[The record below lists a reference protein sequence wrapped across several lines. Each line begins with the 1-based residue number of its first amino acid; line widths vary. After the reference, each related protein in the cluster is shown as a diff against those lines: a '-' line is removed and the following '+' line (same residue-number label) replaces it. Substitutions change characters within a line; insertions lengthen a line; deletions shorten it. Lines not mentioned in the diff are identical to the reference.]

1 MINLRHYQV
10 PVRDKAIDIL
20 SRTGWAYLVMEE
32 RTGKTFTS
40 FSIMEGTGAN
50 STEPVLLLTS
60 KGAKEDILPQFE
72 KLDHRPFELI
82 LCHNDQLPKLLAEGF
97 VPPRRIIIDECHY
110 HGAFPKP
117 SKRAEYLRE
126 LIQRA
131 YNVHGTENVK
141 IIFMSATPTP
151 ESYVQ
156 MYPQLNILPVHPFG
170 TPENFLNEYVEVRD
184 KIIWRGY
191 RRKPRIIPEYIPDA
205 RKIFGTIGNNVVSLT
220 RKQAGFISEPIDVP
234 HEVKMD
240 ILIYRY
246 IHDIS
251 NTSRVTI
258 NGHEIECKQAGNV
271 KSKIHQLCGGT
282 IKLTDNEKTDD
293 DHLILDYTKAE
304 YIRSTFAGKKIAIF
318 YQFKA
323 ELELLKHIFPL
334 YTTNQ
339 YHFQENPNLTFLGQ
353 FKSVREGKNLST
365 ADHLVMY
372 NIDYAYLSYRQSR
385 CRHITFERN
394 QPGWCNWIYAQNGL
408 EQKIMKIVRKKEN
421 YTDGYFADDLKFF
434 KENSPSQL
442 SLF

>member
-1 MINLRHYQV
+1 MINLRHYQL

-20 SRTGWAYLVMEE
+20 SRTGWVYLVMEE

-40 FSIMEGTGAN
+40 FDVFAQQGR
-50 STEPVLLLTS
+50 EPVLLLTS

-72 KLDHRPFELI
+72 KLDPAPFELI
-82 LCHNDQLPKLLAEGF
+82 LCHNDQLPKLLAAGF

-126 LIQRA
+126 LIERA
-131 YNVHGTENVK
+131 YQAYGPEKVQ

-156 MYPQLNILPVHPFG
+156 MYPQLNVLPINPFG
-170 TPENFLNEYVEVRD
+170 TQENFLNEYVDVRE
-184 KIIWRGY
+184 KVIWKGY
-191 RRKPRIIPEYIPDA
+191 KRPPKKVPEYIPDA
-205 RKIFGTIGNNVVSLT
+205 RKIFGTIGHNVVSLT
-220 RKQAGFISEPIDVP
+220 RKQAGFTSEPVDVP
-234 HEVKMD
+234 HEVRMGLK
-240 ILIYRY
+240 IYKHIY
-246 IHDIS
+246 AIS
-251 NTSRVTI
+251 NHNSVHI
-258 NGHEIECKQAGNV
+258 NGHDIVCKQAGNV

-282 IKLTDNEKTDD
+282 IKLTDNEKADD

-304 YIRSTFAGKKIAIF
+304 YIKNTFAGKKIAIF

-339 YHFQENPNLTFLGQ
+339 YDFQENPNLTFLGQ

-365 ADHLVMY
+365 SDHLVMY
-372 NIDYAYLSYRQSR
+372 NIDYAYLSYRQAR
-385 CRHITFERN
+385 CRHITYERTE
-394 QPGWCNWIYAQNGL
+394 PGWCNWVYAQNGI
-408 EQKIMKIVRKKEN
+408 EQKIMQVVRKKEN
-421 YTDGYFADDLKFF
+421 YTDGYFVDDLNFF
-434 KENSPSQL
+434 KERDPGQL